1 MGSCPGT
8 FLNNKSKM
16 TCDCRVFIIPQRSVK
31 GKHLMGFQLKFLR
44 PGLDAQR
51 EPSKGVLDN
60 FEENS
65 SRSSEGKPETTKS
78 FREFLRDVAA
88 LVS

>member
-31 GKHLMGFQLKFLR
+31 GKHLMDFQC
-44 PGLDAQR
+44 
-51 EPSKGVLDN
+51 
-60 FEENS
+60 ENAVFKIS
-65 SRSSEGKPETTKS
+65 PALFGRSP
-78 FREFLRDVAA
+78 L
-88 LVS
+88 